1 MESALTSELLSCKGR
16 SIFPGKAP
24 SYLARDLGPRRSP
37 ARWAGRA
44 GKLGGAGTPG
54 RWLEVEFSTQH
65 PRPSGCRSLEAPPAC
80 FSLELPSA
88 LTLSAVSPG
97 EVRPGAQKSCEQRLS
112 EHPPSRA
119 GTAQPPGHL
128 PTPPAL
134 QHCTSASQ
142 RPSHSLPT
150 SCELLRGGGINIIP
164 IFQMHKLRFRWN
176 ARTALSQNGQQV
188 AKLEI
193 WSFQPKSL
201 TTRSSGWPKWTVCLV
216 HLPVQQTLI
225 ERQLY
230 LWPWNSC

>member
-1 MESALTSELLSCKGR
+1 MESALTSELLSCKR
-16 SIFPGKAP
+16 CSTFPGKAP
-24 SYLARDLGPRRSP
+24 SCLAWDLGPTRSP
-37 ARWAGRA
+37 ARWAGSA

-54 RWLEVEFSTQH
+54 RCLEVESFTQY

-80 FSLELPSA
+80 FSLQLHLPSP
-88 LTLSAVSPG
+88 SAVSPG
-97 EVRPGAQKSCEQRLS
+97 EPRPGAQKSCEQRLS

-119 GTAQPPGHL
+119 ETAQPPGHL
-128 PTPPAL
+128 PTPSPL

-142 RPSHSLPT
+142 RPSHCLPT

-164 IFQMHKLRFRWN
+164 IFQTRKLRFRWK
-176 ARTALSQNGQQV
+176 ARTAQSQKQQQV

-230 LWPWNSC
+230 LWQWNRC